1 MNDHKWID
9 TNIIVRAVTGHPP
22 HMAASLPPILNQAA
36 NGQVNLIVPSVVV
49 AECVY
54 VLEGLGYSRGQVA
67 FGLRAFF
74 GLEGVTLEEQA
85 VILTAL
91 TDYEKTSVDFP
102 DAYLAAKA
110 KLSGRPV
117 LTWNLKDFRKVG
129 CPYEQP

>member
-85 VILTAL
+85 VILT
-91 TDYEKTSVDFP
+91 KTRPPQAPGFSSGDK
-102 DAYLAAKA
+102 AAKA
-110 KLSGRPV
+110 FV
-117 LTWNLKDFRKVG
+117 LD
-129 CPYEQP
+129 